1 MYFQFPKTNYDELNE
16 ILTPHFSI
24 TPDWLW

>member
-1 MYFQFPKTNYDELNE
+1 MYFQFPKTNYYELNE
-16 ILTPHFSI
+16 KLIPHFSI